1 MVRSLPAMW
10 KTSVQARG
18 QEDLLEKRTAS
29 LLPGAFCRQSP
40 QWAVVHSIAESQ
52 TRISD
57 NYLHKLL
64 TFTYVV
70 YMYSVY

>member
-29 LLPGAFCRQSP
+29 LLPGAFCRQS
-40 QWAVVHSIAESQ
+40 
-52 TRISD
+52 ISD